1 MKIKLIVIGKTQ
13 AKYLIQ
19 GETEYSKRL
28 FHYTKFEEI
37 IISDVKNGS
46 RLSKIELKQKE
57 GTLILSKLENGD
69 EVILLDDKGKQ
80 YSSLAFSNFIYNKI
94 MNRSKNL
101 VFIVGGAYGFSDALY
116 ERTNSKLSLS
126 KMTFSHQMVRL
137 IFKEQLYRAF
147 TILKGEKYH
156 HD

>member
-28 FHYTKFEEI
+28 LHYTKFEEI

-46 RLSKIELKQKE
+46 RLSKTDLKQKE
-57 GTLILSKLENGD
+57 GDLILSKLENVD

-80 YSSLAFSNFIYNKI
+80 YTSMAFSNFISNKI
-94 MNRSKNL
+94 MNRTKSL
-101 VFIVGGAYGFSDALY
+101 VFVVGGAYGFSNLLY
-116 ERTNSKLSLS
+116 ERANIKFGLS

-156 HD
+156 HE

>member
-37 IISDVKNGS
+37 IISDIKNGS
-46 RLSKIELKQKE
+46 RLSKTELKQKE
-57 GTLILSKLENGD
+57 GDLILSKLENGD

-80 YSSLAFSNFIYNKI
+80 YSSLAFSNFISNKI
-94 MNRSKNL
+94 MNRSKAL
-101 VFIVGGAYGFSDALY
+101 VFVVGGAYGFSDALY
-116 ERTNSKLSLS
+116 ERSNSKFSLS

-156 HD
+156 HE

>member
-1 MKIKLIVIGKTQ
+1 MKIKLIVIGKTK

-19 GETEYSKRL
+19 GEMEYSQRL
-28 FHYTKFEEI
+28 AHYVKFEEI
-37 IISDVKNGS
+37 IISDIKNGS
-46 RLSKIELKQKE
+46 RLSKTDLKHNE
-57 GTLILSKLENGD
+57 GDLILSKLENGD

-80 YSSLAFSNFIYNKI
+80 YSSLAFSDYISNKI
-94 MNRSKNL
+94 MNRTKAL
-101 VFIVGGAYGFSDALY
+101 VFVVGGAYGFSDELY
-116 ERTNSKLSLS
+116 ERANSKFSLS

-156 HD
+156 HE

>member
-1 MKIKLIVIGKTQ
+1 MKIKLIVVGKTQ

-19 GETEYSKRL
+19 GENDYSKRIS
-28 FHYTKFEEI
+28 HYTKFEEI
-37 IISDVKNGS
+37 IISEVKNGS
-46 RLSKIELKQKE
+46 RFSKKELKIKE
-57 GTLILSKLENGD
+57 GDLILSKLENGD

-80 YSSLAFSNFIYNKI
+80 FSSLGFSNFISNKI
-94 MNRSKNL
+94 MNRTKAL
-101 VFIVGGAYGFSDALY
+101 VFIVGGAYGFSDEVYNRA
-116 ERTNSKLSLS
+116 NSNLSLS

-156 HD
+156 HE

>member
-13 AKYLIQ
+13 AKYLVQ

-37 IISDVKNGS
+37 IISDIKNSS
-46 RLSKIELKQKE
+46 RLSKTELKQKE
-57 GTLILSKLENGD
+57 GDLILSKLENGD

-80 YSSLAFSNFIYNKI
+80 YSSLDFSNFISNKI
-94 MNRSKNL
+94 MNRTKSL
-101 VFIVGGAYGFSDALY
+101 VFVVGGAYGFSDALY
-116 ERTNSKLSLS
+116 KKANSKFSLS

-156 HD
+156 HE

>member
-19 GETEYSKRL
+19 GEEEYIKRL
-28 FHYTKFEEI
+28 LHYTKFEEI
-37 IISDVKNGS
+37 VIPDVKNGS
-46 RLSKIELKQKE
+46 RLSKTELKQKE
-57 GTLILSKLENGD
+57 GALILSKLENGD
-69 EVILLDDKGKQ
+69 ELILLDDKGKQ
-80 YSSLAFSNFIYNKI
+80 YTSLGFSNFISNKI
-94 MNRSKNL
+94 MNRTKNL
-101 VFIVGGAYGFSDALY
+101 VFVVGGAYGFSDALY
-116 ERTNSKLSLS
+116 ERANIKFSLS

-156 HD
+156 HE